1 MQCRPEPDDQQR
13 TSLAYDDITEDLS
26 SLPSSSSS
34 ASSESSSLDLD
45 INIRQMEETQ
55 RRINLTL
62 ENLLKLR
69 QQQQKPAR
77 NCPPVI
83 SSLPEPE
90 RKRHSLD
97 NRKTPGNRNSDLD
110 SSGWWAGPGRDLRNN
125 NRNSYQHNHQHQH
138 QPQHPLDS
146 PMKNRIQGLINSV
159 KNLKNRNSVGQEEEK
174 SVVVSR
180 QVNSGRTKESFSV
193 EDFTE
198 LMSSLP
204 ANHFPQELPG
214 SSQAELSES
223 RKSRKNQNQV
233 FHIVKELM
241 SSEADFIASLTL
253 ICDDFTNFLHQASQ
267 QVSVPNLDNLPEI
280 LELSRNLLQEF
291 QYRFHH
297 WEEIRKISDVFLSHS
312 EQFGVYLRYL
322 RNFSNMNKH
331 FDDCY
336 SNNPQ
341 FRSLSESFEALPVC
355 RSLKLKHYLLK
366 PVQRLPQYKLLLAD
380 YLKHLENEGEDYQDS
395 LRALHMITD
404 LLKNA
409 NDVIL

>member
-1 MQCRPEPDDQQR
+1 M
-13 TSLAYDDITEDLS
+13 
-26 SLPSSSSS
+26 
-34 ASSESSSLDLD
+34 
-45 INIRQMEETQ
+45 
-55 RRINLTL
+55 
-62 ENLLKLR
+62 
-69 QQQQKPAR
+69 
-77 NCPPVI
+77 
-83 SSLPEPE
+83 
-90 RKRHSLD
+90 
-97 NRKTPGNRNSDLD
+97 
-110 SSGWWAGPGRDLRNN
+110 RDLRNN
-125 NRNSYQHNHQHQH
+125 NRNSYQHQHQH
-138 QPQHPLDS
+138 QPQNPLDS

-174 SVVVSR
+174 IVVTR

-198 LMSSLP
+198 LMNSLP
-204 ANHFPQELPG
+204 ANHFPRETAG
-214 SSQAELSES
+214 TSQAESNES
-223 RKSRKNQNQV
+223 RNSRKNQNQV

-253 ICDDFTNFLHQASQ
+253 ICEDFTNFLHQASQ

-280 LELSRNLLQEF
+280 LGLSRQLLQEF

-331 FDDCY
+331 FDECY

-341 FRSLSESFEALPVC
+341 FRTLSQSFEALPVC

-380 YLKHLENEGEDYQDS
+380 YVKHLENEGEDYQDS
-395 LRALHMITD
+395 VRALHMITD

>member
-1 MQCRPEPDDQQR
+1 M
-13 TSLAYDDITEDLS
+13 
-26 SLPSSSSS
+26 
-34 ASSESSSLDLD
+34 
-45 INIRQMEETQ
+45 
-55 RRINLTL
+55 
-62 ENLLKLR
+62 
-69 QQQQKPAR
+69 
-77 NCPPVI
+77 
-83 SSLPEPE
+83 
-90 RKRHSLD
+90 D
-97 NRKTPGNRNSDLD
+97 NRKTGGTRDSDLD
-110 SSGWWAGPGRDLRNN
+110 CRLRAGRDLRNN
-125 NRNSYQHNHQHQH
+125 NRNSYQHQHQH
-138 QPQHPLDS
+138 QPQNPLDS

-174 SVVVSR
+174 IVVTR

-198 LMSSLP
+198 LMNSLP
-204 ANHFPQELPG
+204 ANHFPRETAG
-214 SSQAELSES
+214 TNQAESNES
-223 RKSRKNQNQV
+223 RNWRKNQNQV

-253 ICDDFTNFLHQASQ
+253 ICEDFTNFLHQASQ

-280 LELSRNLLQEF
+280 LGLSRQLLQEF

-331 FDDCY
+331 FDECY

-341 FRSLSESFEALPVC
+341 FRTLSQSFEALPVC

-380 YLKHLENEGEDYQDS
+380 YVKHLENEGEDYQDS
-395 LRALHMITD
+395 LHALQMITD

-409 NDVIL
+409 NDVIS